1 MGVPLLVL
9 VPLEGGHTLEY
20 KIKTISSKEEIV
32 NCNRF
37 EIDHVQWHHAITPP
51 KACGYMGYLKG
62 EGLYVQICTEEH
74 DPLARCTEHHEMVCK
89 DSAVEVFLAFAEK
102 GKELTN
108 NDMYLNFEVNA
119 NGAMYAKYGFGR
131 QGRQFLKEV
140 CDYLPDGSGKEI
152 YCNFYKISEDP
163 AVEHYISFSPI
174 DSEKPNFHLPVFFAK
189 AEVE

>member
-1 MGVPLLVL
+1 M
-9 VPLEGGHTLEY
+9 EY

-89 DSAVEVFLAFAEK
+89 DSAVEVFLAFAAK
-102 GKELTN
+102 NCSRISGRSWN
-108 NDMYLNFEVNA
+108 RNRS
-119 NGAMYAKYGFGR
+119 AMA
-131 QGRQFLKEV
+131 
-140 CDYLPDGSGKEI
+140 
-152 YCNFYKISEDP
+152 
-163 AVEHYISFSPI
+163 A
-174 DSEKPNFHLPVFFAK
+174 
-189 AEVE
+189 

>member
-51 KACGYMGYLKG
+51 KACGYMGYLRG

-89 DSAVEVFLAFAEK
+89 DSLDYAVGDTVRHIKFGVGIVEKIEDGGRDYEVTVNFEKCGVKKMFAAFAK
-102 GKELTN
+102 
-108 NDMYLNFEVNA
+108 
-119 NGAMYAKYGFGR
+119 
-131 QGRQFLKEV
+131 LKK
-140 CDYLPDGSGKEI
+140 L
-152 YCNFYKISEDP
+152 
-163 AVEHYISFSPI
+163 
-174 DSEKPNFHLPVFFAK
+174 
-189 AEVE
+189 

>member
-1 MGVPLLVL
+1 M
-9 VPLEGGHTLEY
+9 
-20 KIKTISSKEEIV
+20 
-32 NCNRF
+32 CRF
-37 EIDHVQWHHAITPP
+37 AQRS
-51 KACGYMGYLKG
+51 MN
-62 EGLYVQICTEEH
+62 
-74 DPLARCTEHHEMVCK
+74 PLARCTEHHEMVCK

-131 QGRQFLKEV
+131 QGRQFLSDEVYKETGVNSVIEKDHWTMSLLIPEKFLKEV

-163 AVEHYISFSPI
+163 AVEHYISFHQLTVRSQT
-174 DSEKPNFHLPVFFAK
+174 STFRSFLQKRKWNKPEIRKEEGYGFISQK
-189 AEVE
+189 IIRT

>member
-131 QGRQFLKEV
+131 QGRQFLSDEVYKETGV
-140 CDYLPDGSGKEI
+140 NSVI
-152 YCNFYKISEDP
+152 
-163 AVEHYISFSPI
+163 
-174 DSEKPNFHLPVFFAK
+174 EKDHWTMSQIGRAHV
-189 AEVE
+189 

>member
-1 MGVPLLVL
+1 M
-9 VPLEGGHTLEY
+9 EY

-37 EIDHVQWHHAITPP
+37 EIDHVQWNHAITPP

-102 GKELTN
+102 ERN
-108 NDMYLNFEVNA
+108 
-119 NGAMYAKYGFGR
+119 
-131 QGRQFLKEV
+131 
-140 CDYLPDGSGKEI
+140 LPTMI
-152 YCNFYKISEDP
+152 CI
-163 AVEHYISFSPI
+163 
-174 DSEKPNFHLPVFFAK
+174 
-189 AEVE
+189 

>member
-62 EGLYVQICTEEH
+62 EGLYVQICTEEQ
-74 DPLARCTEHHEMVCK
+74 DPLARCTEHPSRSHPR
-89 DSAVEVFLAFAEK
+89 
-102 GKELTN
+102 T
-108 NDMYLNFEVNA
+108 
-119 NGAMYAKYGFGR
+119 
-131 QGRQFLKEV
+131 
-140 CDYLPDGSGKEI
+140 
-152 YCNFYKISEDP
+152 ISVTP
-163 AVEHYISFSPI
+163 MAASSTTTA
-174 DSEKPNFHLPVFFAK
+174 S
-189 AEVE
+189 

>member
-74 DPLARCTEHHEMVCK
+74 DPLARCSEKIAHYIKMRYDHEIT
-89 DSAVEVFLAFAEK
+89 DEETAYLAVHIRRIQPE
-102 GKELTN
+102 KEL
-108 NDMYLNFEVNA
+108 E
-119 NGAMYAKYGFGR
+119 
-131 QGRQFLKEV
+131 
-140 CDYLPDGSGKEI
+140 
-152 YCNFYKISEDP
+152 EDS
-163 AVEHYISFSPI
+163 H
-174 DSEKPNFHLPVFFAK
+174 
-189 AEVE
+189 

>member
-62 EGLYVQICTEEH
+62 GRTLCADLH
-74 DPLARCTEHHEMVCK
+74 R
-89 DSAVEVFLAFAEK
+89 
-102 GKELTN
+102 
-108 NDMYLNFEVNA
+108 
-119 NGAMYAKYGFGR
+119 GA
-131 QGRQFLKEV
+131 
-140 CDYLPDGSGKEI
+140 
-152 YCNFYKISEDP
+152 
-163 AVEHYISFSPI
+163 
-174 DSEKPNFHLPVFFAK
+174 
-189 AEVE
+189 